1 MPSFGL
7 KLRPWAGNVR
17 VAAVIVCL
25 VLRSV
30 CMGTT
35 SNVLTF
41 DSEPSAAVKAIGLYP
56 VCPRGCTSCST
67 INGCITCRPRYF
79 LFLYRSGM
87 RQTGLCLH
95 TCPHGYYGVRS
106 PDFNKC
112 SRCKVENCEQCYSRS
127 FCTRCKAPFLLYKGQ
142 CVSSCPADQPYVA
155 NLTRECQYVVDCQVG
170 PWSPWSPCMRNGAS
184 CGYKWGDQTRSRQ
197 VWQKPSPL
205 GRPCPELVSNTRC
218 LVQPRFCPVVGPD
231 GLVID
236 NHSELAA
243 QIKRER
249 RRRKRERRRKKR
261 RKARKRER
269 KENRS
274 RLGQIVVH
282 DPPVEPSAS

>member
-1 MPSFGL
+1 
-7 KLRPWAGNVR
+7 
-17 VAAVIVCL
+17 
-25 VLRSV
+25 
-30 CMGTT
+30 
-35 SNVLTF
+35 
-41 DSEPSAAVKAIGLYP
+41 P

-155 NLTRECQYVVDCQVG
+155 NRTRECQYAVDCQVG
-170 PWSPWSPCMRNGAS
+170 PWSAWSPCMRNGAS
-184 CGYKWGDQTRSRQ
+184 CGYKWGDQSRSRQ

-205 GRPCPELVSNTRC
+205 GRPCPELVSQTRC
-218 LVQPRFCPVVGPD
+218 LVQPRFCP
-231 GLVID
+231 GL
-236 NHSELAA
+236 
-243 QIKRER
+243 ER

-261 RKARKRER
+261 RK
-269 KENRS
+269 
-274 RLGQIVVH
+274 
-282 DPPVEPSAS
+282 